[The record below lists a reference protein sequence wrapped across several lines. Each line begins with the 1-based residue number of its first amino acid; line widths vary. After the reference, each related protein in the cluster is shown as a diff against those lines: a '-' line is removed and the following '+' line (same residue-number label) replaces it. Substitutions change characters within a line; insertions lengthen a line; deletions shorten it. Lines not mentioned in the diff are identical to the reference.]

1 MLPAYDDSKTLYK
14 RQIKIVQCSIIIIN
28 FRHDGTL
35 QKLTTIKKNLIL
47 NQLDLNESEWKVFGS
62 RCLRWFIS
70 VGLQAR
76 EKTW

>member
-47 NQLDLNESEWKVFGS
+47 NQLDLNESE
-62 RCLRWFIS
+62 
-70 VGLQAR
+70 
-76 EKTW
+76 